1 MILFLCASYENR
13 ITWWVIPCASHQCR
27 SIKLT
32 ILSSLISLSP
42 LFPLSPSPPSRLSSP
57 PLPFPRLLPLSRLP
71 FLSLSPSFT
80 FPLPLSLHR
89 PLLLPLSLP
98 LPLPLPLFRFLR
110 VGEPAADA
118 APAAVA
124 VPPPAH
130 LCIQWCIRLFVTS
143 FFRLVNGCSDNADH
157 YVFAEQRG
165 SEGERE
171 RRKEAE
177 RKRGE
182 ESRESVWRL
191 AVIYNVRCFYF
202 PFLRLDE

>member
-27 SIKLT
+27 SIKST

-130 LCIQWCIRLFVTS
+130 LCTQCCVRLLVTCFAAFFVLSTVALITPTIP
-143 FFRLVNGCSDNADH
+143 FWLNREGAR
-157 YVFAEQRG
+157 ERGREGKRQRG
-165 SEGERE
+165 REARGIEGER
-171 RRKEAE
+171 
-177 RKRGE
+177 
-182 ESRESVWRL
+182 L
-191 AVIYNVRCFYF
+191 ASCSN
-202 PFLRLDE
+202 P